1 MRVNRTYYSPYRFG
15 MAVAFSRMV
24 TDMLKISIIQ
34 NETKCQLVLEG
45 KLLPPWTDEL
55 KSLCSGRQ
63 IRFDRGELVVDI
75 RGLTVISR
83 EGEDVLLALMQ
94 QGAKFR
100 GADVFTRQILKQL
113 ARRAQTIVN
122 GKTPPEA

>member
-1 MRVNRTYYSPYRFG
+1 MDYIPYRFG

-34 NETKCQLVLEG
+34 NETRCQLVLEG

-55 KSLCSGRQ
+55 KSVCSGRQ
-63 IRFDRGELVVDI
+63 IRFDTGELVVDI

-83 EGEDVLLALMQ
+83 EGEDVLLTLMQ

-100 GADVFTRQILKQL
+100 GTDVFTRQILKQL
-113 ARRAQTIVN
+113 ARRAQKTEN
-122 GKTPPEA
+122 GKDAT